1 MTSLGQALNF
11 IRNVLR
17 LKYGKSR
24 FFYPVMTS
32 FYITTRCNLKCSYCL
47 CSGMKWRELDTERT
61 FKILEKIRPGNPGLA
76 ITGGET
82 LIRPDLIEI
91 LRRAKQLRFSPLSL
105 TTNALLLDKSESALQ
120 YADYLIISL
129 DSVNAEKW
137 DAVLG
142 VRGAA
147 VEIISNIQRYK
158 MLEQKYRY
166 RMILNC
172 VVTSSTIDD
181 VYGVLE
187 FCRNLDVPLGIVP
200 QNNWTV
206 PDKDLI
212 SNPAYYKLVR
222 DVIAMK
228 QNGYRI
234 GVSDLFLWQIL
245 TFPEHNCYP
254 SLVPKVYPDG
264 SLFFPCRHLNRVY
277 GNILDYPSL
286 VEMMKE
292 AYQREGL
299 PECSSD
305 SQKCFMSCYL
315 EFANA
320 LEHPDSLWNLW
331 KRFKPSGTA
340 VPDSPKD

>member
-1 MTSLGQALNF
+1 
-11 IRNVLR
+11 
-17 LKYGKSR
+17 
-24 FFYPVMTS
+24 
-32 FYITTRCNLKCSYCL
+32 
-47 CSGMKWRELDTERT
+47 MKWRELDTEST
-61 FKILEKIRPGNPGLA
+61 FKVLEKIRPGNPALA

-82 LIRPDLIEI
+82 LIRPDLVEI
-91 LRRAKQLRFSPLSL
+91 LRRARKLKFSPLTL
-105 TTNALLLDKSESALQ
+105 ATNALLLDKNESVLQ
-120 YADYLIISL
+120 YVDYLVISL
-129 DSVNAEKW
+129 DSVNFTKW

-147 VEIISNIQRYK
+147 KEILSNIQRYK
-158 MLEQKYRY
+158 LLEQRFRY
-166 RMILNC
+166 RMIINC

-181 VYGVLE
+181 VYEVLE

-212 SNPAYYKLVR
+212 SNPAYSRLIR
-222 DVIAMK
+222 NVIAMK
-228 QNGYRI
+228 QNGCRI

-245 TFPEHNCYP
+245 TFPKHNCYP

-264 SLFFPCRHLNRVY
+264 SVFYPCRHLNRVY

-286 VEMMKE
+286 VNMMKE
-292 AYQREGL
+292 AYQREAL

-305 SQKCFMSCYL
+305 SQKCYMSCYL

-320 LEHPDSLWNLW
+320 LEHPASLLNLW
-331 KRFKPSGTA
+331 KRFRPSKPAGSYKPVKA
-340 VPDSPKD
+340 